1 MIDPVTGFSYPDEWI
16 RRARE
21 RGDIT
26 AVEEGRAVLTSSGEI
41 LRRGIT
47 TGATAAAAA
56 KAAVLSLGQPVS
68 DVEVLLPCGIRVMVD
83 AAGENGEGYAV
94 KDPGDYPDDRTAGLL
109 FRAIATPS
117 REILLHA
124 GEGIGRFVRDTPRYL
139 EGEPAISPP
148 ARECIQ
154 NAITEAVREIGLHGA
169 HVTLTVIG
177 GEEAGADTLN
187 PKVGVVGGIS
197 LLGTTGFVEPWDDHL
212 ESSMEERVRGADH
225 VVITTGR
232 IGLRISR
239 LLFPDHEVVL
249 AGSKIRQAIA
259 AAEGEVILCGLPGLV
274 LKFLCPD
281 ILSGTGYQ
289 TVEEY
294 VATPDGI
301 TAMKEILEEN
311 VPEGVR
317 VVIVSRD
324 GEIIGDSA

>member
-68 DVEVLLPCGIRVMVD
+68 DVEVLLPCGIRVIVD
-83 AAGENGEGYAV
+83 STGENGEGYAV

-249 AGSKIRQAIA
+249 AGSKIRQALA

>member
-1 MIDPVTGFSYPDEWI
+1 MIDPVSGFSYPDEWI
-16 RRARE
+16 SRVQDGADLMLVRE
-21 RGDIT
+21 GK
-26 AVEEGRAVLTSSGEI
+26 AVLTASGAI

-56 KAAVLSLGQPVS
+56 KAALLSLRQPVS
-68 DVEVLLPCGIRVMVD
+68 EVGIMLPCGIRVMVD
-83 AAGENGEGYAV
+83 ATGENGEGYAV

-109 FRAIATPS
+109 FRAKATPS
-117 REILLHA
+117 PEIVLHA

-148 ARECIQ
+148 ARECIL
-154 NAITEAVREIGLHGA
+154 NAITEAVREIGLSGA
-169 HVTLTVIG
+169 HITLTVVG
-177 GEEAGADTLN
+177 GREAGADTLN

-212 ESSMEERVRGADH
+212 ESTMEERVRAADR

-239 LLFPDHEVVL
+239 LLFPEYEVVL
-249 AGSKIRQAIA
+249 AGSKIRQALS

-274 LKFLCPD
+274 LKFLRPD
-281 ILSGTGYQ
+281 ILNSTGYQ

-294 VATPDGI
+294 VATPEGI
-301 TAMKEILEEN
+301 TMMKKVLEES
-311 VPEGVR
+311 VPEGVK